1 MGSLAG
7 LADLQKRAAAD
18 SPGEEPIVFPFT
30 DSVRAFTAHLVAQMS
45 ETRGTEKHIRRG
57 SVIAGS
63 LFAGPEESANCIRA
77 VACHN

>member
-18 SPGEEPIVFPFT
+18 SP
-30 DSVRAFTAHLVAQMS
+30 
-45 ETRGTEKHIRRG
+45 HIRRG

-63 LFAGPEESANCIRA
+63 LFAEPEESANCIRA